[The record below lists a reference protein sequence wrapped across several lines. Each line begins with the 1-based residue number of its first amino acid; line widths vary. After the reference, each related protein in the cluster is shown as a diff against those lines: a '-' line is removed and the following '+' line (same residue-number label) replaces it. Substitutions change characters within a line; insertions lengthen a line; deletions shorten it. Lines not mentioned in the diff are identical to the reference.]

1 MDFNLSSTQ
10 LFYRLIDKNA
20 SERDLILSDV
30 RQISPQLAR
39 NVDELLKHANN
50 DFAINALE
58 VHLST
63 ANESTVCYENL
74 RVDRYVIGHELGRGG
89 FAAVYYAARHDSLFH
104 HQYAIKFFHPE
115 ILGLLGQEALFSEAQ
130 LLANVSHSNIAKVY
144 DAGIYNGAIYI
155 VMEFVDGL
163 SLRDYLSSHSL
174 SFEQK
179 LMLFR
184 DICLAVEHAHQHHV
198 IHGDLKPENILVC
211 RDGVPKIIDF
221 NIAQKVQR
229 LRTGDRDLITPNV
242 LALTRNYASPEQLD
256 NDAIDKRTDV
266 YALGRIL
273 YLDILRAQPRG
284 DITKVV
290 ALATHSSPS
299 RRYAR
304 AKDLAQDIENVRCF
318 FPLSQE
324 SKVSVEVIK
333 KSMIR
338 SPVFTL
344 CSTALVL
351 SMMAIIVALS
361 TATQDLNRQKLT
373 LDEML
378 NDVTA
383 SVYPLNNDL
392 TDWEAVIEDRENQ
405 LKLVL
410 DTPSRS
416 FWPQRRGDFNSSMQ
430 VVSSSTADDIE
441 YNIIDP
447 MNIRLMQS
455 EGDQEHDEVHPTDE
469 VVTFNESVG

>member
-30 RQISPQLAR
+30 RQNSPQLAR

-50 DFAINALE
+50 DLAINALE

-63 ANESTVCYENL
+63 ANESTICYENL

-89 FAAVYYAARHDSLFH
+89 FAAVYYAARYDSLFH

-144 DAGIYNGAIYI
+144 DAGIYNGAVYI

-163 SLRDYLSSHSL
+163 NLRDYLSSHSL

-184 DICLAVEHAHQHHV
+184 DICLAVDHAHQHQV

-211 RDGVPKIIDF
+211 SDGTPKIIDF

-229 LRTGDRDLITPNV
+229 LSTGDRELITQNV
-242 LALTRNYASPEQLD
+242 LAVTRNYASPEQLD
-256 NDAIDKRTDV
+256 SDAIDKRTDV

-290 ALATHSSPS
+290 ALATHSSLS
-299 RRYAR
+299 HRYAR

-351 SMMAIIVALS
+351 SMMAIIMALS

-383 SVYPLNNDL
+383 SVYPLNNNL
-392 TDWEAVIEDRENQ
+392 TDWEAVIENRENQ
-405 LKLVL
+405 RKLLL

-416 FWPQRRGDFNSSMQ
+416 FWPQRRGDLNSSMQ
-430 VVSSSTADDIE
+430 VVNSSTADDIE
-441 YNIIDP
+441 YK
-447 MNIRLMQS
+447 
-455 EGDQEHDEVHPTDE
+455 HH
-469 VVTFNESVG
+469 

>member
-10 LFYRLIDKNA
+10 LFYQLIDKNS

-30 RQISPQLAR
+30 RRNSPQLAR
-39 NVDELLKHANN
+39 NVDDLLKYANH
-50 DFAINALE
+50 DSVIEVLE
-58 VHLST
+58 AHLST
-63 ANESTVCYENL
+63 TNETAICYENL
-74 RVDRYVIGHELGRGG
+74 CVDRYVIGHELGRGG
-89 FAAVYYAARHDSLFH
+89 FATVYYATRSDSLFH

-115 ILGLLGQEALFSEAQ
+115 VLGLLGQETLFSEAQ
-130 LLANVSHSNIAKVY
+130 ILANVSHSNIAKVY
-144 DAGIYNGAIYI
+144 DAGIYNGAVYI
-155 VMEFVDGL
+155 VMEFVDGVNL
-163 SLRDYLSSHSL
+163 HDYLSSHSL

-184 DICLAVEHAHQHHV
+184 DICLAVDHAHQHQV

-211 RDGVPKIIDF
+211 SDGTPKIIDF
-221 NIAQKVQR
+221 NIAQKVQQLNAR
-229 LRTGDRDLITPNV
+229 NREVFNQNV
-242 LALTRNYASPEQLD
+242 LALTRNYASPEQR
-256 NDAIDKRTDV
+256 NSDAIDKRTDV

-273 YLDILRAQPRG
+273 YLDILRSQPRG

-290 ALATHSSPS
+290 ALATHSSHS

-304 AKDLAQDIENVRCF
+304 AKDLAQDIENVRCY

-351 SMMAIIVALS
+351 SMVAIIMALS
-361 TATQDLNRQKLT
+361 TTTQDLNRQKLT
-373 LDEML
+373 LDSVL

-383 SVYPLNNDL
+383 SVYPLNNNL
-392 TDWEAVIEDRENQ
+392 TDWEAVIENRENQ
-405 LKLVL
+405 RKLVL

-416 FWPQRRGDFNSSMQ
+416 FWPQRRGDLNSSIQ
-430 VVSSSTADDIE
+430 VVNSSTADDIE
-441 YNIIDP
+441 YNTIDP

-455 EGDQEHDEVHPTDE
+455 EGDQEHDGIHPNDE
-469 VVTFNESVG
+469 DVTFNESVG

>member
-10 LFYRLIDKNA
+10 LFYQLVDKNA

-30 RQISPQLAR
+30 RQNSPQLAR

-50 DFAINALE
+50 DFAIDALE

-63 ANESTVCYENL
+63 ANQSTICYENL

-89 FAAVYYAARHDSLFH
+89 FAAVYYATRRDSLFH

-144 DAGIYNGAIYI
+144 DAGIYNGAVYI
-155 VMEFVDGL
+155 VMEFVDGVN
-163 SLRDYLSSHSL
+163 LRDYLSSRSL
-174 SFEQK
+174 SFDQK
-179 LMLFR
+179 LMLLR
-184 DICLAVEHAHQHHV
+184 DICLAVDHAHQHQV

-211 RDGVPKIIDF
+211 SDGTPKIIDF

-229 LRTGDRDLITPNV
+229 LSTGDRELITQNV
-242 LALTRNYASPEQLD
+242 LAVTRNYASPEQLD

-290 ALATHSSPS
+290 ALATHFSPS
-299 RRYAR
+299 RRYFR

-351 SMMAIIVALS
+351 SMMAIIMALS

-392 TDWEAVIEDRENQ
+392 TDWEAVIENRENQ
-405 LKLVL
+405 RKLVL

-416 FWPQRRGDFNSSMQ
+416 FWPQRRGDLNSSMQ
-430 VVSSSTADDIE
+430 VVSSSTADEIE

-447 MNIRLMQS
+447 MNIQLIQS
-455 EGDQEHDEVHPTDE
+455 EGDQEHDEIHPTDE